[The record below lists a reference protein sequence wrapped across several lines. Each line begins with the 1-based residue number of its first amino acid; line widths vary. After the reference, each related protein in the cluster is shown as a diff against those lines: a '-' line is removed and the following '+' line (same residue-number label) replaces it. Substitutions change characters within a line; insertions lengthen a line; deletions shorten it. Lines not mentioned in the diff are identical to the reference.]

1 MKGQFLT
8 KEDRHLGY
16 ACRVAS
22 MIMGISADMSGR
34 NVDSYDYFLSVPQV
48 TIYQGQTEVKA
59 GVGHHFCA

>member
-1 MKGQFLT
+1 
-8 KEDRHLGY
+8 
-16 ACRVAS
+16 